1 MSMVKIDVYKTSENK
16 SPYYE
21 WLEDLDIPVQAMIEK
36 RMTRVRLG
44 NFGEHHGIKGC
55 SGVYELIF
63 DKGPGYR
70 IYYGKKGL
78 SIIILLIGGDKGS
91 QQRDIAKAKRYWQ
104 ECKELFHE

>member
-1 MSMVKIDVYKTSENK
+1 MSMIKIDVYKTSDNK
-16 SPYYE
+16 SPYYD

-44 NFGEHHGIKGC
+44 NLGKHHGVTGC

-63 DKGPGYR
+63 DVGPGYR
-70 IYYGKKGL
+70 IYYGKRGL

-104 ECKELFHE
+104 ECKELFRE